1 MVGVCSG
8 GHKKPV
14 MNNVMEYYWLWL
26 LFVTPVDMWW
36 MYWWICGG
44 CIRVWIPMVGMSSY
58 CLQFLVP
65 SCSNTICLVRKV
77 GKRDFPLGPQFE

>member
-14 MNNVMEYYWLWL
+14 MNNVMEHYWLWL

-44 CIRVWIPMVGMSSY
+44 CIRVWIP
-58 CLQFLVP
+58 
-65 SCSNTICLVRKV
+65 ICGGCIGGYVV
-77 GKRDFPLGPQFE
+77 DVFECGYQWSV